1 MLADVV
7 EDIVD
12 RHNLDLTRGQQE
24 AVSEQRHLFTLRK
37 VRKVV
42 TGGSLHNVADGDG
55 DGDGDGDDDDDD
67 DDADDDDEDED
78 DGDDDDDDDDDV

>member
-42 TGGSLHNVADGDG
+42 TSGSLHHVAKAFSHQVLDLV
-55 DGDGDGDDDDDD
+55 
-67 DDADDDDEDED
+67 EIY
-78 DGDDDDDDDDDV
+78 DVQGPSRPA